1 MSEEIIDLIEAEL
14 KQIKNVTIQEFV
26 AFTMKKAPAY
36 LTQVPSSSTSKYHP
50 EQSNREPGGLI
61 NHLRSTVVF
70 GLRLGRAFSL
80 SDDEQDAVV
89 AACLMHDILK
99 YSNFEKGV
107 EIKQRHTTKTHDYDS
122 ALFVHKAALE
132 FKAQTGEEVP
142 MLSTITGAIAWHM
155 GQWTKRAN
163 PAHAVKKFPEDYTWP
178 EIIVHLADMASSDP
192 SVHITT
198 LDGSA
203 LVG

>member
-1 MSEEIIDLIEAEL
+1 MNEEIIGLIEAEL

-26 AFTMKKAPAY
+26 AFTMQKAPAY
-36 LTQVPSSSTSKYHP
+36 LALVPSSSTAKYHP
-50 EQSNREPGGLI
+50 PQSNKEPGGLI
-61 NHLRSTVVF
+61 NHLRGTVVF
-70 GLRLGRAFSL
+70 GLRFSRAWGL

-107 EIKQRHTTKTHDYDS
+107 EIKQRYTTKTHDYDS

-132 FKAQTGEEVP
+132 FKAKTGEDVP
-142 MLSTITGAIAWHM
+142 LLSAITGAIAWHM

-163 PAHAVKKFPEDYTWP
+163 PQHAVKKFPEDYTP
-178 EIIVHLADMASSDP
+178 VELIVHLADMASSEP
-192 SVHITT
+192 SVHILT
-198 LDGSA
+198 LDES